1 MQIRLR
7 RAARWAPRTPEPTT
21 GRHRHWRVVCGLAA
35 VPAAAS
41 LALTACGSV
50 AVQAGAQACT
60 AVVETLPASVS
71 SSVIA
76 LVPRTSA
83 ADAEWGLEELAQ
95 LMPFIAR
102 GGLQLHVLY
111 TQDSDDLVEGGG
123 DGGPPQVIFT
133 EAPSFPSL
141 DVTGEPQRPSD
152 PTALTSKLYC
162 GGLAAWQHRA
172 AEIVQEQ
179 GSARAAETEAWA
191 RRTASRLAALAGR
204 PIPDTRGAEAGTEID
219 SGASIFSATQIA
231 ETAPQP
237 IILFLG
243 GLTALAPPPENFRLS
258 ARLVALVRSS
268 DPVQV
273 LQAEASWRRW
283 AEKAGGSFEAV
294 SANAASGSIAQD
306 LEAGRE

>member
-1 MQIRLR
+1 MQIRFR
-7 RAARWAPRTPEPTT
+7 RAAWWVPRTPEHTT
-21 GRHRHWRVVCGLAA
+21 GRHRHWQVLCGLAA

-41 LALTACGSV
+41 LVLTACGPV

-60 AVVETLPASVS
+60 AVAETLPASVS

-95 LMPFIAR
+95 LMPLIAR

-123 DGGPPQVIFT
+123 DGGPPQVFYT
-133 EAPSFPSL
+133 EAPSFPSF
-141 DVTGEPQRPSD
+141 DVTGVPQRPSD
-152 PTALTSKLYC
+152 PTALTVKLYC

-172 AEIVQEQ
+172 AEIVQAQ
-179 GSARAAETEAWA
+179 SSARTAATEAWA

-204 PIPDTRGAEAGTEID
+204 PIPDTSGAEAGTEID
-219 SGASIFSATQIA
+219 SDASIFSATQIA

-237 IILFLG
+237 VILFLG

-273 LQAEASWRRW
+273 TQVEASWRRW
-283 AEKAGGSFEAV
+283 AEKADGSFEAV
-294 SANAASGSIAQD
+294 SANAAPGSIAQD
-306 LEAGRE
+306 IEAGRE